1 MGKFS
6 GGVGRLFR
14 GSSGNTNIYIIILA
28 IGILLYIMFQI
39 SKINWFHIFLIF
51 GLIYLYQEEFYN
63 EYLKLKNKYYN

>member
-6 GGVGRLFR
+6 GGGGRLFR

>member
-6 GGVGRLFR
+6 GGRLFR

>member
-6 GGVGRLFR
+6 GGGGRLFR

-51 GLIYLYQEEFYN
+51 ESLIVF
-63 EYLKLKNKYYN
+63 EYLHAFLIN

>member
-6 GGVGRLFR
+6 GGRLFR
-14 GSSGNTNIYIIILA
+14 GSSGKTNIYIIILA

-39 SKINWFHIFLIF
+39 SKINWFYIFLIF